1 MKQIKDYTD
10 YLVTLDGKVFSMIT
24 MKFLKQKTNKYGY
37 NSVCLY
43 KKGCKKS
50 YRVVHRLIA
59 ETYIP
64 NPENKQHVN
73 HIDGIKTNNILLNL
87 EWNTPSE
94 NRKHAIETG
103 LVVVTD
109 ERRRMGKDLLE
120 TRRKIVLDL
129 ENGIFYKSCTE
140 AANILNISHQYLSDM
155 LNGRMK
161 NNTNFKYV

>member
-50 YRVVHRLIA
+50 YRVV
-59 ETYIP
+59 
-64 NPENKQHVN
+64 
-73 HIDGIKTNNILLNL
+73 
-87 EWNTPSE
+87 
-94 NRKHAIETG
+94 
-103 LVVVTD
+103 
-109 ERRRMGKDLLE
+109 
-120 TRRKIVLDL
+120 